1 MGKIVKIL
9 FLGDIIGDSG
19 CRAVYV
25 RMKSLIDDY
34 GANFSIVNGENS
46 AGGFGITPSIA
57 DRLFSVGVDVITTGN
72 HIWQK
77 SEIIPYMDKCS
88 NILRPCNY
96 SSDSAGHG
104 YTILEKHGVKLCV
117 INSIGRHNLVIVDCP
132 FKVTGKVVNEVKH
145 KSDIIFVDFHAEI
158 AEEKEALAN
167 YLDGRVG
174 AVVGTHT
181 HIQTADEKI
190 LPNGT
195 AYITDVGMCGA
206 VNSVIGGN
214 PESSMKR
221 VLTQLP
227 HKIEIAEG
235 DIEIRGVVIE
245 FDVDSGK
252 ALSINR
258 IKEIVKNSG

>member
-1 MGKIVKIL
+1 MGKVVKVL
-9 FLGDIIGDSG
+9 FLGDIIGEPG
-19 CRAVYV
+19 CRAVYIT
-25 RMKSLIDDY
+25 MKDLINEY

-46 AGGFGITPSIA
+46 AGGFGITPDIA
-57 DRLFSVGVDVITTGN
+57 DKFFSVGVDIITTGN

-77 SEIIPYMDKCS
+77 SEIIPYMEKCS
-88 NILRPCNY
+88 SVLRPCNY
-96 SSDSAGHG
+96 SSDTPGSG

-158 AEEKEALAN
+158 TEEKEALAN

-190 LPNGT
+190 LPKGT
-195 AYITDVGMCGA
+195 AYITDAGMSGP
-206 VNSVIGGN
+206 VNSVIGGV
-214 PESSMKR
+214 PEGSMKR

-227 HKIEIAEG
+227 YKINIAEG
-235 DIEIRGVVIE
+235 DVEIRGVVIE
-245 FDVDSGK
+245 FDVETGK
-252 ALSINR
+252 ALSIKR
-258 IKEIVKNSG
+258 IKKEFKTNA